1 MRDRIFITGSTS
13 TIGCELSKH
22 LSIKYDLILHST
34 SLEKAQ
40 VLVDS
45 LNSKCNA
52 IIFISNFQDLE
63 SFEENLIQFL
73 LKEKKSIQ
81 HFVHISGY
89 FELRPLKLLKQ
100 NDLTKVFSINT
111 FSAIIAIQ
119 KLGSKKYNT
128 GFKSAILI
136 SSHISSFGAFGT
148 SLYAASKS
156 ALDSI
161 AKNLAVELAPV
172 RINTVNPGGIQSNST
187 EQIYQNSD
195 LIGKIEKLY
204 PLGLGVPS
212 YLNGIVS
219 FLISDESFWITG
231 QSYTVDGGRT
241 INLNS

>member
-13 TIGCELSKH
+13 TIGRELSKH
-22 LSIKYDLILHST
+22 LSINYDLILHST
-34 SLEKAQ
+34 SSEKAQ

-45 LNSKCNA
+45 LNPECNA

-73 LKEKKSIQ
+73 LKEKKPVQ
-81 HFVHISGY
+81 HFIHISGF
-89 FELRPLKLLKQ
+89 FELRPLRLLKQ
-100 NDLTKVFSINT
+100 KDITKVFSINT

-119 KLGSKKYNT
+119 KLVSKKYNV
-128 GFKSAILI
+128 GFKSSVLI
-136 SSHISSFGAFGT
+136 SSHISCFGAFGT

-156 ALDSI
+156 ALDSV
-161 AKNLAVELAPV
+161 AKNLAVELAPI
-172 RINTVNPGGIQSNST
+172 RINTINPGGIRSNST
-187 EQIYQNSD
+187 EEIYQNSD
-195 LIGKIEKLY
+195 LIDRIEKLY
-204 PLGLGVPS
+204 PLGLGAPT

-219 FLISDESFWITG
+219 FLISDESSWITG